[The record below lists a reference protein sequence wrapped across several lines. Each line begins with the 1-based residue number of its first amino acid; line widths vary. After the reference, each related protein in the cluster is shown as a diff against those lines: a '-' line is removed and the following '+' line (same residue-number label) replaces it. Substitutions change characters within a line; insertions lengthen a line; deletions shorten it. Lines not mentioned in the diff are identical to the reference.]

1 MRLILLGI
9 GFTALL
15 LTSCR
20 KEKAAWES
28 NWTIPL
34 VNDTLDLTNL
44 VTDSILGVNGSGFY
58 QLEINRNIIDVQLSD
73 YIQIPDTTVS
83 QKYAISGSLNVA
95 AGTSFVNNNKDH
107 NFDLQ
112 GAQLKKVRISKG
124 SIKVSVESPIETQT
138 IFTVKL
144 PKAKKNGIAIS
155 QTFQAPPGTNQNPSV
170 VSNTIDLAGYELDLT
185 GSNGGGYNLLQS
197 QMIIQTDP
205 NGDAVN
211 VNNLDTSKFI
221 IEMKG
226 IQLDYGRGYFGN
238 LVIEDTTDYYV
249 DFLNKITGGN
259 LNLPTTSIAFII
271 SNGIKIAGKATLN
284 SLTNTNE
291 ITGNTVS
298 LSHPQLG
305 NPFTIEQ
312 ATGTWDA
319 FFASIR
325 TLLFTSAN
333 SNVEQFIENL
343 GAKQKINFKIEL
355 NPQGNT
361 SAGWD
366 EFFPNSKLQVRM
378 KAQMPLSAAMNDLT
392 IQDTFAI
399 DLTNDAE
406 KTHIASGKIKLTVVN
421 AFPLQGEVR
430 MFLLNQ
436 NNQLVETI
444 VGSSEIASSIY
455 GSASISGEL
464 QKANSTVY
472 FDLNANALSQL
483 ENIKKIVV
491 RVVLNTPDAATQTSD
506 FVTIPEGAYIG
517 LKIGTSFQ
525 LENRL

>member
-1 MRLILLGI
+1 MRSILLGI

-170 VSNTIDLAGYELDLT
+170 VSNTIDLTGYELDLT
-185 GSNGGGYNLLQS
+185 GSTGGGYNLLQS
-197 QMIIQTDP
+197 QMIIETDP
-205 NGDAVN
+205 NGDAVT

-238 LVIEDTTDYYV
+238 LVIEDTTDYYA
-249 DFLNKITGGN
+249 DFLNNITAGN
-259 LNLPTTSIAFII
+259 LNLPATSIAFII
-271 SNGIKIAGKATLN
+271 SNGIKVAGRATLN
-284 SLTNTNE
+284 TLTNTNE
-291 ITGNTVS
+291 NTGNSVS
-298 LSHPQLG
+298 LNHPQLG
-305 NPFTIEQ
+305 NSFTIEQ

-343 GAKQKINFKIEL
+343 GAKQKINFKVEL

-366 EFFPNSKLQVRM
+366 EFFPNSKLQVLM
-378 KAQMPLSAAMNDLT
+378 KAQMPLSAALTNLT
-392 IQDTFAI
+392 IQDTFDI
-399 DLTNDAE
+399 DLVNDVE
-406 KTHIASGKIKLTVVN
+406 KTHVASGNIKLSVAN

-430 MFLLNQ
+430 MYLLNET
-436 NNQLVETI
+436 NQVVETI
-444 VGSSEIASSIY
+444 VGSSEIMSSVY
-455 GSASISGEL
+455 GQSPLAGEL
-464 QKANSTVY
+464 QKANSTVL
-472 FDLNANALSQL
+472 FNLTNNALSQL
-483 ENIKKIVV
+483 GQVKKIVV
-491 RVVLNTPDAATQTSD
+491 RVVLNTPNPTTQTSE
-506 FVTIPEGAYIG
+506 FVTIPEGAYMG
-517 LKIGTSFQ
+517 LKISTSFQ

>member
-1 MRLILLGI
+1 MRSILLGI
-9 GFTALL
+9 GILSVVL
-15 LTSCR
+15 VSCR

-28 NWTIPL
+28 NWTLPL
-34 VNDTLDLTNL
+34 VNDTLDLKNL

-58 QLEINRNIIDVQLSD
+58 QLEINRNIFDVQLAD
-73 YIQIPDTTVS
+73 YIEIPDTTVS
-83 QKYAISGSLNVA
+83 QQYAISGSLNVT

-112 GAQLKKVRISKG
+112 GAQMKKVRISTG
-124 SIKVSVESPIETQT
+124 SIKVSVESPIETKT

-144 PKAKKNGIAIS
+144 PKAKKNGQAIS
-155 QTFQAPPGTNQNPSV
+155 QTFHAPPGTNENPSV

-185 GSNGGGYNLLQS
+185 GSTGGGFNLLQS

-205 NGDAVN
+205 DGDAVS
-211 VNNLDTSKFI
+211 VNNTDTSKFI

-226 IQLDYGRGYFGN
+226 IRLDYGRGYFGN
-238 LVIEDTTDYYV
+238 LVIEDTTDLYV
-249 DFLNKITGGN
+249 DFLNKITAGN
-259 LNLPTTSIAFII
+259 LNLPATSIAFII
-271 SNGIKIAGKATLN
+271 SNGIKVAGKATLN
-284 SLTNTNE
+284 TLSNTNE
-291 ITGNTVS
+291 ITGNTVA

-305 NPFTIEQ
+305 LPFTIEQ

-325 TLLFTSAN
+325 TLLFTSSN

-343 GAKQKINFKIEL
+343 GAKQKINFKVEL

-366 EFFPNSKLQVRM
+366 EFFPNSKLQVLM
-378 KAQMPLSAAMNDLT
+378 KAQMPLSAALTNLT

-399 DLTNDAE
+399 NLANDTE
-406 KTHIASGKIKLTVVN
+406 KTHIASGKIKLGVSN

-430 MFLLNQ
+430 MFLLNEA
-436 NNQLVETI
+436 NQVVETI
-444 VGSSEIASSIY
+444 LGSSEIMSSVY
-455 GSASISGEL
+455 GTAPVSGEL
-464 QKANSTVY
+464 QKANSTIY
-472 FDLNANALSQL
+472 FDLNQQTLNQL
-483 ENIKKIVV
+483 DQIKKIVV
-491 RVVLNTPDAATQTSD
+491 RVVLNTPNPTTQTSD
-506 FVTIPEGAYIG
+506 FVTIPEGAYVG
-517 LKIGTSFQ
+517 LKVNTSFQ